1 MKRALKSQTAFRSA
15 SPEAGGNALLVTVPP
30 EATSKSLAEEVA
42 RQTGYGAIAARAN
55 GYQAWGIVRHR
66 LRLLGIRL
74 LIIDE
79 AHHLLRPGPG
89 RDILGALQSL
99 KHLLQGEDSTAVI
112 LAGVDK
118 LKQGLLQDP
127 ETARRFKP
135 FELMRI
141 TEGSQDARRFARSMQ
156 ICAHEL
162 GLILPE
168 ANFAERV
175 LFAENGDAGLS
186 FRFAK
191 QVLKRTVEAGRDRI
205 TLEDARWV
213 FNDQRP
219 EATMTPFAEGDWDMV
234 QAGLIKAGW
243 SN

>member
-1 MKRALKSQTAFRSA
+1 MTHSETDTPVAARSPAAKAKWLAERYLRMERDEKFGAKLEALFEKTSDGTTTDCPLRDPLNQETAGFSLIGPSGTGKTAILKRALKSQTAFRSA

-162 GLILPE
+162 
-168 ANFAERV
+168 
-175 LFAENGDAGLS
+175 
-186 FRFAK
+186 
-191 QVLKRTVEAGRDRI
+191 
-205 TLEDARWV
+205 
-213 FNDQRP
+213 
-219 EATMTPFAEGDWDMV
+219 
-234 QAGLIKAGW
+234 
-243 SN
+243 